1 MLSFHSKGSVSC
13 LLRSKGSI
21 SRSLRSKRS
30 VRHSNKPL
38 SNIPSTTLTPLNPAL
53 TVSFAS
59 AISSAP
65 RTSSN
70 TAGTASLITVP
81 STIATETCPP
91 APLMPPMNP
100 PTTAHPLPGSLVLVA
115 TSPFQSRTYSASP
128 SPSPSLPTKTTP
140 PLVYPDNLMQAALP
154 TLRPPMCQS
163 SSTSHWGNCLPSQY
177 GMPSRPPTWAHP
189 RSAPLSM
196 PSWKLRTAVI
206 RNMSATH
213 GPKPQNPKRP

>member
-128 SPSPSLPTKTTP
+128 SPSPPTRTTP
-140 PLVYPDNLMQAALP
+140 LLAYPDSSVQAAPLTPEPP
-154 TLRPPMCQS
+154 TCRS
-163 SSTSHWGNCLPSQY
+163 SLTSHWGDCLPSRSE
-177 GMPSRPPTWAHP
+177 MLSRPPTW
-189 RSAPLSM
+189 
-196 PSWKLRTAVI
+196 
-206 RNMSATH
+206 TH
-213 GPKPQNPKRP
+213 L